1 VHVFLTVHPFGKDF
15 RHLVGIVVVIL
26 SVHGLTD
33 VDPDLSSVKTVQRM
47 RVLLGPGP
55 DLISTCYIDGDK
67 RHTCLDSEIRSTV
80 LELCELTGVCSCSF
94 REDEADI
101 ALFDFFLCFDKTSY
115 GIAVTVDCDSASD
128 SHDETT
134 ELAML
139 CLEIGSREAAHPLE
153 MSLREIIDDQDSVRI
168 ALMVGS
174 DYIRVIGR
182 EILLADALHI
192 TQ

>member
-1 VHVFLTVHPFGKDF
+1 MHVFLAVHPFGKGF

-26 SVHGLTD
+26 AVHGLTD

-55 DLISTCYIDGDK
+55 DLISTCNIDGDK
-67 RHTCLDSEIRSTV
+67 RHACLDSEIRSAV

-101 ALFDFFLCFDKTSY
+101 ALFDFFLGFDKSSY

-128 SHDETT
+128 SHDETA
-134 ELAML
+134 ELAVL
-139 CLEIGSREAAHPLE
+139 CLKI
-153 MSLREIIDDQDSVRI
+153 
-168 ALMVGS
+168 
-174 DYIRVIGR
+174 
-182 EILLADALHI
+182 
-192 TQ
+192 